1 MKTENRESTNNM
13 DIPVKAEMMNANTYS
28 PFENPES
35 DIRIKIESD
44 SVAMPKLE
52 AGIKIK
58 IEPMEEFDRNM
69 EIISNMMIPTNAEIK
84 KENIDVPYEKTK
96 IELDFKPKIETGFK
110 VKSEPND
117 DINRGM
123 KMIDNMNIPTQL
135 RDRGEKPGALL
146 LPTMLPNPFP
156 TYQSKN

>member
-1 MKTENRESTNNM
+1 MKTENWESTNNM

-84 KENIDVPYEKTK
+84 
-96 IELDFKPKIETGFK
+96 
-110 VKSEPND
+110 
-117 DINRGM
+117 
-123 KMIDNMNIPTQL
+123 
-135 RDRGEKPGALL
+135 
-146 LPTMLPNPFP
+146 
-156 TYQSKN
+156 

>member
-1 MKTENRESTNNM
+1 M
-13 DIPVKAEMMNANTYS
+13 DIPTKAEMKNGNTYF
-28 PFENPES
+28 PFENPKVKS

-96 IELDFKPKIETGFK
+96 IELDFKPKIETGFL
-110 VKSEPND
+110 V
-117 DINRGM
+117 IFAR
-123 KMIDNMNIPTQL
+123 I
-135 RDRGEKPGALL
+135 
-146 LPTMLPNPFP
+146 
-156 TYQSKN
+156 

>member
-1 MKTENRESTNNM
+1 MKTENWESTNNNM

-84 KENIDVPYEKTK
+84 
-96 IELDFKPKIETGFK
+96 
-110 VKSEPND
+110 
-117 DINRGM
+117 
-123 KMIDNMNIPTQL
+123 
-135 RDRGEKPGALL
+135 
-146 LPTMLPNPFP
+146 
-156 TYQSKN
+156 